1 MARCTGCGAQLAAK
15 ARFCSLCGK
24 EATPA
29 VVAPAAAPSATR
41 HPGAGAVSPAR
52 PAGAA
57 APVPAAGGRKNGAL
71 LATASALALVLALFF
86 VLKASGLL
94 GAKRTE
100 VPSAPVL
107 NAPDTQTATAPVL
120 NAPRTQPATAPVIN
134 APAVSPPP
142 QAPILTPPTAKG
154 NPMPEDVIAYLRW
167 LKQFEAARHSLED
180 RGAAQLSVVA
190 QELIKESM
198 TGAHT
203 LGTLDDDPTE
213 PSSNKKALDFDF
225 GPLQKVI
232 ADWNQAT
239 AKFQGYPPP
248 NPCATLATNYNGALA
263 TSVREM
269 SHIVGGFQ
277 SAMDSLTKSNGQP
290 TGDMMQVLTGL
301 KSEQRSHEG
310 SKSIDTQYGDANAA
324 LDAVR
329 DQYTNIPEDIDAR
342 HFQIKEENLA
352 SPLTGLAL

>member
-29 VVAPAAAPSATR
+29 VVAPAAAAPRPASAAT
-41 HPGAGAVSPAR
+41 AR
-52 PAGAA
+52 TAGAA
-57 APVPAAGGRKNGAL
+57 AVPLASAAVGAKRNVALAVTGG
-71 LATASALALVLALFF
+71 ALALCLLLFF
-86 VLKASGLL
+86 GLKASGIL
-94 GAKRTE
+94 GAKQTE
-100 VPSAPVL
+100 APASGVLSAP
-107 NAPDTQTATAPVL
+107 PSEPVVG
-120 NAPRTQPATAPVIN
+120 PIIN
-134 APAVSPPP
+134 APPASPPP

-213 PSSNKKALDFDF
+213 PSSNNSNKKALDFDF

-232 ADWNQAT
+232 GDWNEAT
-239 AKFQGYPPP
+239 SKFQAYPPP
-248 NPCATLATNYNGALA
+248 NPCATLATDYNGALA
-263 TSVREM
+263 TSVRQM
-269 SHIVGGFQ
+269 SQLVSGFQ
-277 SAMDSLTKSNGQP
+277 SAMDSLTKSNGQA
-290 TGDMMQVLTGL
+290 TSDVTNVLTAL
-301 KSEQRSHEG
+301 KGEQRSHDG
-310 SKSIDTQYGDANAA
+310 SHSIDTQYGDANAA

-329 DQYTNIPEDIDAR
+329 DQYTNIPEDIDR
-342 HFQIKEENLA
+342 QHFQIKEENIA